1 MTLFSFYKPL
11 FFGYLVTPFILS
23 SGLYTLAMAPLAAI
37 TVWRIPSKKLFA
49 FILPLLLVFLIS
61 THGLWSSFTYYE
73 VFKDFW
79 YLLNPLLAF
88 YVGCFFYLALS
99 RQDFYYIFCIAG
111 IFLALMHLAYFAIN
125 PEVLSLGGRDIRD
138 LGVKGNH
145 IIPFTVALLLWG
157 GTGRLFHLRLEALL
171 FAVFLL
177 IISVA
182 LSFSRTGWLILIFS
196 LFVYFEFYRKPA
208 LILFLVLIVLILS
221 FLVVGGYETNNPL
234 LNKFMNPTSE
244 FIQFDNWNIYDIN
257 NNWRGYE
264 NFLTREV
271 LENAPFLT
279 QLFGFGAGYSLP
291 LDVTIKLGGDVHSE
305 IFILHSAYSYLL
317 LKTGIIGVLL
327 YLFFLLH
334 LFYIAIRARD
344 MEARS
349 VLVIAGIIFFTSFA
363 ISGLY
368 NKVQAIP
375 FMIFLGCSINIFW
388 ERKR

>member
-1 MTLFSFYKPL
+1 
-11 FFGYLVTPFILS
+11 
-23 SGLYTLAMAPLAAI
+23 
-37 TVWRIPSKKLFA
+37 
-49 FILPLLLVFLIS
+49 
-61 THGLWSSFTYYE
+61 
-73 VFKDFW
+73 
-79 YLLNPLLAF
+79 
-88 YVGCFFYLALS
+88 
-99 RQDFYYIFCIAG
+99 
-111 IFLALMHLAYFAIN
+111 
-125 PEVLSLGGRDIRD
+125 
-138 LGVKGNH
+138 
-145 IIPFTVALLLWG
+145 
-157 GTGRLFHLRLEALL
+157 
-171 FAVFLL
+171 L

-271 LENAPFLT
+271 LENAPFFT